1 MDSSI
6 PTTTAQGAAPESSSL
21 SHSHPAHEEEGQV
34 IDSQH
39 DASLAYLDKFD
50 KIIHKLNSMEV
61 SINNTNNKLN
71 SMEVSINNTNNK
83 LNSMEV
89 RINNTNNK
97 LGKLSAMVA
106 KLIDDQK

>member
-1 MDSSI
+1 
-6 PTTTAQGAAPESSSL
+6 
-21 SHSHPAHEEEGQV
+21 V

-83 LNSMEV
+83 LGELSERV
-89 RINNTNNK
+89 AKVEK
-97 LGKLSAMVA
+97 LELAIGKLSAMVA

>member
-1 MDSSI
+1 M
-6 PTTTAQGAAPESSSL
+6 
-21 SHSHPAHEEEGQV
+21 

-61 SINNTNNKLN
+61 SINNTNNKL
-71 SMEVSINNTNNK
+71 
-83 LNSMEV
+83 
-89 RINNTNNK
+89 
-97 LGKLSAMVA
+97 GKLSAMVA

>member
-1 MDSSI
+1 M
-6 PTTTAQGAAPESSSL
+6 
-21 SHSHPAHEEEGQV
+21 

-61 SINNTNNKLN
+61 SINNTNNKLGELSERVAKVEN
-71 SMEVSINNTNNK
+71 LELAI
-83 LNSMEV
+83 
-89 RINNTNNK
+89 
-97 LGKLSAMVA
+97 GKLSAMVA

>member
-1 MDSSI
+1 
-6 PTTTAQGAAPESSSL
+6 
-21 SHSHPAHEEEGQV
+21 V

-83 LNSMEV
+83 L
-89 RINNTNNK
+89 
-97 LGKLSAMVA
+97 GKLSAMVA